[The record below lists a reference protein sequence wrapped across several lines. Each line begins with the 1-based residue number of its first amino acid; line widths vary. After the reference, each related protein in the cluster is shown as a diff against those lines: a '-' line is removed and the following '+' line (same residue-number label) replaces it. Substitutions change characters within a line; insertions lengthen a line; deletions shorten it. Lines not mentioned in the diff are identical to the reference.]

1 MNNESIV
8 LFCTLGRSD
17 KVYQVQLERQEKD
30 SDNAGWI
37 VNFQYGRRGSSFRGG
52 TKTPY
57 SLQYYAA
64 KSLYEK
70 LIRSKLTKGYTQGE
84 NEVVY
89 TLPEHIDRVTT
100 YLPQLLNQVPEKEAL
115 ALWGTIDMYLQT
127 KHDGERRGVLY
138 SPDGII
144 GANRKGLKIAL
155 ATRVQEQ
162 IEKWHG
168 CSRTEGILDCEDMGD
183 YLVCFDIFLND
194 KPNWSFRDRID
205 ILGFAQLQAHEL
217 NLTDLIF
224 DIPFK
229 PDSLEEMK
237 AFINDAKLTNE
248 EGIVIRDGAGIY
260 TAGKPASGGPC
271 WKLKFY
277 EDATCR
283 VKERHPIKR
292 SIKLEL
298 WESGYSKSGWIDIG
312 NCTIPTNHPFPD
324 PGDLVEIRYLYAFPG
339 GSLYQPVYKGAR
351 TDVGVDAAVTTQLKY
366 KG

>member
-84 NEVVY
+84 IEVVY

-100 YLPQLLNQVPEKEAL
+100 YLPQLLNQVTEKEAL

-144 GANRKGLKIAL
+144 GANRKGLKIAI
-155 ATRVQEQ
+155 ATRVQKK
-162 IEKWHG
+162 I
-168 CSRTEGILDCEDMGD
+168 
-183 YLVCFDIFLND
+183 
-194 KPNWSFRDRID
+194 
-205 ILGFAQLQAHEL
+205 
-217 NLTDLIF
+217 
-224 DIPFK
+224 
-229 PDSLEEMK
+229 
-237 AFINDAKLTNE
+237 
-248 EGIVIRDGAGIY
+248 
-260 TAGKPASGGPC
+260 
-271 WKLKFY
+271 
-277 EDATCR
+277 
-283 VKERHPIKR
+283 
-292 SIKLEL
+292 
-298 WESGYSKSGWIDIG
+298 
-312 NCTIPTNHPFPD
+312 
-324 PGDLVEIRYLYAFPG
+324 
-339 GSLYQPVYKGAR
+339 
-351 TDVGVDAAVTTQLKY
+351 
-366 KG
+366 